1 MQTAEIEV
9 LDRGEK
15 RDTRGRVIQKRE
27 ERERLLAAYEQSGLT
42 QRAFAQR
49 EGIKYS
55 TLAWWLKQRRE
66 REQGN
71 KPVRFAQYRISASAS
86 AAPLEVVMPDGTL
99 VRGIDAA
106 AVAELAKALRA

>member
-15 RDTRGRVIQKRE
+15 RDARGRVIQKRE
-27 ERERLLAAYEQSGLT
+27 ERERLLVAYDRSGLT
-42 QRAFAQR
+42 QRAFAKR

-66 REQGN
+66 RERGN
-71 KPVRFAQYRISASAS
+71 KPVRFEQYRIGEAANV
-86 AAPLEVVMPDGTL
+86 APLEVSLPDGTR
-99 VRGIDAA
+99 VRGSNPAM
-106 AVAELAKALRA
+106 VAELVKSLRA